1 MGVLFS
7 CSDSFQLQS
16 LDEEDLP
23 NCQKP
28 EHLSIRIE
36 TDSLIRLLKTR
47 QLHVQNFSCTDL
59 TSKTVIRNL
68 LLEFALKY

>member
-1 MGVLFS
+1 MGVPFS
-7 CSDSFQLQS
+7 CSDSFQPQS

-23 NCQKP
+23 NCRKP

-47 QLHVQNFSCTDL
+47 QLHVQNFSCADL
-59 TSKTVIRNL
+59 TSKTVIHTL

>member
-1 MGVLFS
+1 MGVPFS

-16 LDEEDLP
+16 LDEEDLR

-47 QLHVQNFSCTDL
+47 QLHVQNFSCADL

>member
-1 MGVLFS
+1 MGVPFG
-7 CSDSFQLQS
+7 CSNSVQLQS
-16 LDEEDLP
+16 LNEENLP

-47 QLHVQNFSCTDL
+47 QLHVQNFSCADL

-68 LLEFALKY
+68 LLEFALKH

>member
-1 MGVLFS
+1 MGVPFS
-7 CSDSFQLQS
+7 CSDSFQPQS
-16 LDEEDLP
+16 LDEEDLA
-23 NCQKP
+23 NCRKP

-47 QLHVQNFSCTDL
+47 QLHVQNFSCADL
-59 TSKTVIRNL
+59 TSKTVIHTL

>member
-1 MGVLFS
+1 MGVPFG
-7 CSDSFQLQS
+7 CSNNVQLQS
-16 LDEEDLP
+16 LNEENLP

-36 TDSLIRLLKTR
+36 TSSLIRLLKTR

>member
-1 MGVLFS
+1 MVAHPG
-7 CSDSFQLQS
+7 CSNSFQSQS
-16 LDEEDLP
+16 LNERDFQ

-47 QLHVQNFSCTDL
+47 QLHVQNFSCADL
-59 TSKTVIRNL
+59 TSKAVIRNL
-68 LLEFALKY
+68 LLEFALKH